1 MTRFGC
7 RCAKSVPDFFEVPEV
22 REKAGLPSGHSCES
36 YGVLGREKALPLA
49 DTPNVDM
56 HEVGAAIVAHSSAMQ
71 AQGSV
76 TQLRRRNPSIKTYQA

>member
-1 MTRFGC
+1 
-7 RCAKSVPDFFEVPEV
+7 VPNLCQISLKVPEV
-22 REKAGLPSGHSCES
+22 REKAGLPSGHSCEC

-76 TQLRRRNPSIKTYQA
+76 TQLRRRNPSPKAYQA